1 MIYKATYNN
10 VDTDL
15 NISIIENK
23 LNIQFTKFIIDNV
36 NINKNVNCNI
46 SFSAN
51 TKYNKNISIFLL
63 KDGMLTVDEHLDD
76 IFYFETAVENMADK
90 ICWFTIPVNYTG
102 ILNDLEIFTKGV

>member
-15 NISIIENK
+15 NISVVDNK
-23 LNIQFTKFIIDNV
+23 INVQFTKFTNNDV
-36 NINKNVNCNI
+36 NINKTVNCNI
-46 SFSAN
+46 SFSAHN
-51 TKYNKNISIFLL
+51 KYNKNISIFIL

-76 IFYFETAVENMADK
+76 MFYFETIVENMIDK

-102 ILNDLEIFTKGV
+102 TLNDLEIFTKGV